1 MSNKI
6 YIITKT
12 GPEWEIIVEAHLS
25 KSAANARCKELD
37 RGLGTSAMDRLSGH
51 EVKETKIIGS

>member
-6 YIITKT
+6 YIIVKV

-25 KSAANARCKELD
+25 KSAADARCKELD
-37 RGLGTSAMDRLSGH
+37 KGLSMSAMDRLSGH
-51 EVKETKIIGS
+51 EVKETKIIGA